1 MIDRMLTVRNSM
13 AQVLEELQW
22 DNLLSSEWRCL
33 QAIQDLLRPFA
44 VFTALVQGE
53 DFTTASCV
61 IPAIMDLS
69 IHLHELQQNPDV
81 GEATQ
86 VLLHELKKGFKKI
99 TDPDRCLL
107 TYLRSSMPEKRL
119 I

>member
-1 MIDRMLTVRNSM
+1 M

-33 QAIQDLLRPFA
+33 QAIRDLLQPFA

-61 IPAIMDLS
+61 IPAKMDLS

-81 GEATQ
+81 VEATQ
-86 VLLHELKKGFKKI
+86 VLLHELKKQFKNI
-99 TDPDRCLL
+99 TDQGDSDREPLFLVAIALGPRYKLL
-107 TYLRSSMPEKRL
+107 R
-119 I
+119 